1 MTYKPEQA
9 QLFYAAL
16 TGMQNPPLVW
26 QWFCDY
32 DKERRDLAGWEYAY
46 MNPSKLADLQARLE
60 PLAKEKRPLRAY
72 AQEAQAMALL
82 QHGKT
87 AEARQI
93 FVQLQLGQDVPDDV
107 RARAQAGTSRAAP
120 AVISMRRFSSLARTR
135 SS

>member
-46 MNPSKLADLQARLE
+46 MNPAKLADIQARGCGVFTSVNGSTTGGRGKNDIDIFRAVFMDSDGAPFPDQWLFLHTLSSSATTRTITPTGLSTVTA
-60 PLAKEKRPLRAY
+60 PLWS
-72 AQEAQAMALL
+72 
-82 QHGKT
+82 G
-87 AEARQI
+87 
-93 FVQLQLGQDVPDDV
+93 
-107 RARAQAGTSRAAP
+107 
-120 AVISMRRFSSLARTR
+120 
-135 SS
+135 